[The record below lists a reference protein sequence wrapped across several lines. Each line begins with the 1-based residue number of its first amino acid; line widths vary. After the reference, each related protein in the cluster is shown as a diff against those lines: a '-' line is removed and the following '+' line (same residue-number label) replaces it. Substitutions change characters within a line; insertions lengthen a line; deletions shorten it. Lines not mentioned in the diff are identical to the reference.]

1 MNRHIFIWITCLT
14 LLGACTSSTNSS
26 KADAKND
33 PFKDCKAGKPEAIF
47 EGNFEQVSSQEFKIE
62 HKEGIENVRF
72 KNGLALELIQQGC
85 DKVVQVF
92 QFTVPQKLE
101 GEQDWMSLAADQF
114 AYLSQTSEKHGML
127 AMWGQAIRA
136 NGPNIRLGEKQMLQP
151 GISIKVDK
159 VQSAEYTTILVE
171 LSQD

>member
-1 MNRHIFIWITCLT
+1 MNRHIFIWIACLA
-14 LLGACTSSTNSS
+14 LLGGCTSGTSTP
-26 KADAKND
+26 KADSSD

-47 EGNFEQVSSQEFKIE
+47 EGNFEQVSTQIFKIE
-62 HKEGIENVRF
+62 GKEGIENVRF

-85 DKVVQVF
+85 DKVTQIFEFVI
-92 QFTVPQKLE
+92 PEKLE
-101 GEQDWMSLAADQF
+101 GEQDWMEMAADQF

-136 NGPNIRLGEKQMLQP
+136 NGPNIQMGEKQMLQP

-159 VQSAEYTTILVE
+159 IQAAENTTIVVE